1 MRLLW
6 LLGQLLIVVAWG
18 AVLIAA
24 VIAIWYALSFVV
36 LLVVGRLFPLRG
48 WKRVDEADDRT
59 TVSGSRS
66 SDEPSPSPP
75 PKR

>member
-1 MRLLW
+1 MRVLW

-36 LLVVGRLFPLRG
+36 LVVVGRLFPLRG
-48 WKRVDEADDRT
+48 WK
-59 TVSGSRS
+59 SR
-66 SDEPSPSPP
+66 
-75 PKR
+75 KR

>member
-1 MRLLW
+1 MRVLW

-36 LLVVGRLFPLRG
+36 LVVVGRLFPLGG
-48 WKRVDEADDRT
+48 WK
-59 TVSGSRS
+59 SR
-66 SDEPSPSPP
+66 
-75 PKR
+75 KR